1 MKIYW
6 ASIRKASDLC
16 STTTHALL
24 EGLVRLGHEVV
35 FLSPEPFQ
43 DTVTWTNITLQQSSV
58 KGFHALSLATSARK
72 WLEEVEA
79 HANQCIII
87 DWPLAPRLGPL
98 LKKRG
103 HRLVLMDRSPP
114 ADDSVLGLLQ
124 WRHWK
129 KAWRLVEQEV
139 FSDGFV
145 VSDMH
150 LQFSSEYCKREKSI
164 HILPAGVDTS
174 LFSPKN
180 RRINLDSPAF
190 VYHGRLDKHRGVLA
204 LPMLIQRLRNIG
216 KKATLTLIGEGNAMK
231 QLNSIAREVEW
242 LSVFPRMDRKRLAGI
257 LSEHDI
263 GLLPMPES
271 KVWKLASPL
280 KRSEYLSSGLIVY
293 GTDHPGHQISEGNRP
308 YLKLVAQSNFHDEC
322 ESWIE
327 SLRHE
332 NCDEINQMARA
343 YAVEQLSW
351 DFTVDLLEKILQ
363 KR

>member
-6 ASIRKASDLC
+6 ASVRKASDLC

-43 DTVTWTNITLQQSSV
+43 DTVAWTNITLQQSSV

-72 WLEEVEA
+72 WLEQVEA

-114 ADDSVLGLLQ
+114 ADASVLGLLQ

-129 KAWRLVEQEV
+129 KAWRLVGQEV

-164 HILPAGVDTS
+164 HILPAGVDIS
-174 LFSPKN
+174 LFSAVLDTICEVFNTNLRGKHTSRDDSDTGSIATRSCP
-180 RRINLDSPAF
+180 RRAKPAELRCCPRRAPRPTPSPA
-190 VYHGRLDKHRGVLA
+190 V
-204 LPMLIQRLRNIG
+204 
-216 KKATLTLIGEGNAMK
+216 
-231 QLNSIAREVEW
+231 AR
-242 LSVFPRMDRKRLAGI
+242 D
-257 LSEHDI
+257 
-263 GLLPMPES
+263 
-271 KVWKLASPL
+271 
-280 KRSEYLSSGLIVY
+280 
-293 GTDHPGHQISEGNRP
+293 
-308 YLKLVAQSNFHDEC
+308 DE
-322 ESWIE
+322 
-327 SLRHE
+327 
-332 NCDEINQMARA
+332 
-343 YAVEQLSW
+343 
-351 DFTVDLLEKILQ
+351 
-363 KR
+363 